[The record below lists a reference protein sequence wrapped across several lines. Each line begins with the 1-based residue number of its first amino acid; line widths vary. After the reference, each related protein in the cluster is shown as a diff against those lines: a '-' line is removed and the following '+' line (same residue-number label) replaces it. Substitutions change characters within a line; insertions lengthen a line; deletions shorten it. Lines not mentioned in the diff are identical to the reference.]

1 MPLET
6 ATYIHDLVVTNPIS
20 TDGINQGDDHLR
32 LVKQVLQNTF
42 PNATGPVSATP
53 ANINNGFVPIGG
65 IVLWSGS
72 VASIPTNWA
81 LCNGATV
88 NGQVTPNLQDKFI
101 VGAGNSYAV
110 GATGGSQTPTGTGA
124 TDTFAAHSHT
134 GGTGS
139 HTLTLAEIP
148 AHDHGLATSNVM
160 AFNAGTL
167 TLQTA
172 AGPANTTLLIGSSV
186 GGGGGHTHT
195 ISADGAH
202 SHAVTSVTISD
213 GRPPYYA
220 LCYIMR
226 VA

>member
-6 ATYIHDLVVTNPIS
+6 ATYVHDLVVTNPIS

-32 LVKQVLQNTF
+32 LLKQVLQNTF

-72 VASIPTNWA
+72 VASIPANWA
-81 LCNGATV
+81 LCNGAIV
-88 NGQVTPNLQDKFI
+88 SGQQTPNLQDRFL
-101 VGAGNSYAV
+101 VGAGNAYAV
-110 GATGGSQTPTGTGA
+110 GGTGGSLTPVTDSQGAHTHTGA
-124 TDTFAAHSHT
+124 TGTYILQVADIPSHT
-134 GGTGS
+134 HVAGVSGSSIMEYVGGGS
-139 HTLTLAEIP
+139 
-148 AHDHGLATSNVM
+148 
-160 AFNAGTL
+160 L

-172 AGPANTTLLIGSSV
+172 SGPANTTLVNPTNTGAA
-186 GGGGGHTHT
+186 GGGGGHSHT
-195 ISADGAH
+195 ISSDGAH
-202 SHAVTSVTISD
+202 THTVTD
-213 GRPPYYA
+213 GRPPFYA

>member
-32 LVKQVLQNTF
+32 LLKQVLQNSF
-42 PNATGPVSATP
+42 PNVTGPVSATP
-53 ANINNGFVPIGG
+53 ANLNNGFVPIGG

-81 LCNGATV
+81 LCNGA
-88 NGQVTPNLQDKFI
+88 NGTPNLLDRFI

-110 GATGGSQTPTGTGA
+110 GAAGGA
-124 TDTFAAHSHT
+124 TSHAH
-134 GGTGS
+134 GGTTDL
-139 HTLTLAEIP
+139 HALTVAEIP
-148 AHDHGLATSNVM
+148 AHDHGLAVGNVM
-160 AFNAGTL
+160 AYNAGTL

-172 AGPANTTLLIGSSV
+172 GGPVNTQLLTGASV
-186 GGGGGHTHT
+186 GGGGGHSHT
-195 ISADGAH
+195 F
-202 SHAVTSVTISD
+202 TSNVAD

-226 VA
+226 TA